1 LHTSLLSL
9 LLLLLLLQGPLD
21 EHSAAHFISIA
32 MLRLQHCHQLLLLLL
47 LQGPLDERSAAYV
60 VAMALLGLQHCHQLG
75 IIYRGMSA
83 ITLLMTESGLVQMVD
98 FRSANCC
105 SGGRGYRMDRL
116 CRAHIFTLS
125 RTGNW

>member
-1 LHTSLLSL
+1 MENVRGALYVYHR
-9 LLLLLLLQGPLD
+9 
-21 EHSAAHFISIA
+21 H
-32 MLRLQHCHQLLLLLL
+32 LLLLL

-83 ITLLMTESGLVQMVD
+83 ITLLMTESGLVQLAD

-105 SGGRGYRMDRL
+105 SGWRGYRMDRV
-116 CRAHIFTLS
+116 CRAHILTLLMTES
-125 RTGNW
+125 GLEQLVDFRWGYCPGVISEF